1 MTNTQQHPGG
11 LRSRTVSEDEA
22 LRDILSW
29 AKENCPKWQQRALH
43 HLYTGQELGEDNIKE
58 LTELCKGSE
67 QSDNPPDPAKP
78 QTIRKT
84 AKTVRIK
91 GIHSIENVNALQSE
105 KRLTFCKE
113 GVTVVYG
120 DNGSGKSGYVRILN
134 SACRSRTPAMK
145 IFSDVSKADSG
156 EQKCVIDYIVGN
168 ENKSKDWTPEDPS
181 DEFLAKISVFD
192 SKAASVHVD
201 EANNVAYKPFPL
213 LVLER
218 LAAACQKIKER
229 ISVEIDALKKQTP
242 KSISEP
248 SCSNDTAVGKLLAK
262 LNGETSVEEVQALA
276 TISEEDKRQLK
287 RLEADLSNDPLKI
300 AQKLEKTTHRLN
312 ETNQKLKTLQN
323 AVSDTK
329 ITELTKLRSKYATA
343 REVAKTAATEL
354 FKGCPLPDVGSDVW
368 KKLWDAA
375 REYSEKHAYP
385 ALPFPVASTDKLCIL
400 CQQELGDE
408 AVARLQSFEN
418 FVKDTTNLEEERTG
432 KAYQDALDKIRA
444 SDVSI
449 KETSDIVDLLRDEN
463 EELAKLAHV
472 SAIKNKWRLRAILHN
487 HKQEAK
493 EKPLLSTGNW
503 PSKAISR
510 HAEDLLKRAA
520 LLLADDKSKERKQ
533 MCSQQDELKARE
545 QLTTMQED
553 VVAEIERRKKRKTLE
568 KSLEDTKT
576 HKITTKSSEIAEQ
589 LVTNA
594 LCERF
599 RSEVSKFNAKGLE
612 VELRKEKSEYGAPLF
627 RIFLTNNKQEKVHT
641 GEVLSEGEHRC
652 VAIAAFLAEL
662 ATSESNSA
670 IVFDDPVSSLD
681 HNYREKVAERLAE
694 ESKHRQVIVF
704 THDIVFLSFL
714 NDSCRKITTNF
725 NCCAVARTTS
735 STGVVQPDP
744 PLRTQAVQDVI
755 KSMRGQLGNERVFY
769 ERGNQDKW
777 EDTADKLIKR
787 LRKTWERAVE
797 KVVEPVLQR
806 FSNDVKTAGL
816 VKLTVLNDEDCKA
829 MRNAF
834 SRLSES
840 EHSSSGAVNKPTQTP
855 EDIQEEIDALQ
866 KWFNVI
872 KDRQKKAGE

>member
-1 MTNTQQHPGG
+1 MTDIQQHTERLSNKTIG
-11 LRSRTVSEDEA
+11 EDEV
-22 LRDILSW
+22 LCDILSW
-29 AKENCPKWQQRALH
+29 AKNCPKWQQHALQ
-43 HLYTGQELGEDNIKE
+43 HLYTGQELGEDDIKE
-58 LTELCKGSE
+58 LTELCKCSE
-67 QSDNPPDPAKP
+67 QSDTPPDPARP
-78 QTIRKT
+78 QTIKKT

-91 GIHSIENVNALQSE
+91 SIHGVENVNALQSE
-105 KRLTFCKE
+105 KHLTFCKE

-168 ENKSKDWTPEDPS
+168 ENKSKNWTPETPS
-181 DEFLAKISVFD
+181 DEFLSKVSVFD

-201 EANNVAYKPFPL
+201 KANNVAYKPFPL

-218 LAAACQKIKER
+218 LADACQKIKDHINTDIE
-229 ISVEIDALKKQTP
+229 ALENQTP
-242 KSISEP
+242 KSISKTQCG
-248 SCSNDTAVGKLLAK
+248 SGTVVSKLLAE
-262 LNGETSVEEVQALA
+262 LNEKTRAEKVQALA
-276 TISEEDKRQLK
+276 TLSKEDKKHLK
-287 RLEADLSNDPLKI
+287 TLEDDISNDPLTM
-300 AQKLEKTTHRLN
+300 AQKLDKTARRLN
-312 ETNQKLKTLQN
+312 EVNLKFNGLQN
-323 AVSDTK
+323 AVSDDK
-329 ITELTKLRSKYATA
+329 IAKLSKLGSKYATA
-343 REVAKTAATEL
+343 REAAKTAANTL
-354 FKGCPLPDVGSDVW
+354 FKDYPLPNVGSEVW
-368 KKLWDAA
+368 KKLWNAA
-375 REYSEKHAYP
+375 KEYSEKHAYP
-385 ALPFPVASTDKLCIL
+385 DQPFPVASTDSRCVL
-400 CQQELGDE
+400 CQHELDDI
-408 AVARLQSFEN
+408 AVARLQSFEG
-418 FVKDTTNLEEERTG
+418 FVKNTTKLEEERTE

-472 SAIKNKWRLRAILHN
+472 SAIKNKWRLRAILHSN
-487 HKQEAK
+487 KQEAK
-493 EKPLLSTGNW
+493 EKPLPSAGNW
-503 PSKAISR
+503 PSEAISR
-510 HAEDLLKRAA
+510 HAEALLKRAVS
-520 LLLADDKSKERKQ
+520 LRTDDKSEERKQ
-533 MCSQQDELKARE
+533 MHSQRDELKDRE
-545 QLTTMQED
+545 WLATVQED

-681 HNYREKVAERLAE
+681 HPYRERVAERLAE
-694 ESKHRQVIVF
+694 EGKHRQVIVF
-704 THDIVFLSFL
+704 THDIVFLSLL

-744 PLRTQAVQDVI
+744 PLRAQAVQDVI
-755 KSMRGQLGNERVFY
+755 KSMLEQLGNERVFY

-777 EDTADKLIKR
+777 EDTADKLLKR

-806 FSNDVKTAGL
+806 FSNEVKTAGL
-816 VKLTVLNDEDCKA
+816 VKLTVLSEKDCEV
-829 MRNAF
+829 MRDAF
-834 SRLSES
+834 YRLSKTA
-840 EHSSSGAVNKPTQTP
+840 HSDADAMNKPTPTP
-855 EDIQEEIDALQ
+855 EEIQKEIDKLQ
-866 KWFNVI
+866 GWFDNI
-872 KDRQKKAGE
+872 KARQNKVGK